1 VGCAAAAA
9 AASKGL
15 VNGMA
20 RVHALRLLTAALLTK
35 HVPLLPLPS
44 GYGFTRILYQ
54 TTSSSCRTGN
64 DLRWSLGVSK
74 RSISAVIPARGFTTT
89 GTNEELEECIHE
101 EEDAIKQSQVGV
113 DQVGGDHRSIAKQVK
128 ILSCLLA
135 EIASLRI
142 YLFVR
147 KPKEKIIRVAVF
159 FGLKAAYVGLAGYPD
174 SPAAEEGR

>member
-1 VGCAAAAA
+1 MGWAAA

-44 GYGFTRILYQ
+44 GYGFTRILHQ

-101 EEDAIKQSQVGV
+101 EEDAIKQSQVG
-113 DQVGGDHRSIAKQVK
+113 GDHRSIAKQVK

-147 KPKEKIIRVAVF
+147 KAKEKIN
-159 FGLKAAYVGLAGYPD
+159 
-174 SPAAEEGR
+174 

>member
-1 VGCAAAAA
+1 MGCAAAA

-44 GYGFTRILYQ
+44 GYGSTRILHQ
-54 TTSSSCRTGN
+54 TTSSSCRTSN

-74 RSISAVIPARGFTTT
+74 RSISVVISARGFTTT
-89 GTNEELEECIHE
+89 GINEELEECIHE
-101 EEDAIKQSQVGV
+101 EEDAIKESQVGV
-113 DQVGGDHRSIAKQVK
+113 DQGGGDHRSIAKQVR
-128 ILSCLLA
+128 ILSCLLR
-135 EIASLRI
+135 LLHQG
-142 YLFVR
+142 YLFAR

-159 FGLKAAYVGLAGYPD
+159 FGLKAAYVGFAGYPD

>member
-20 RVHALRLLTAALLTK
+20 RVHALRLLTTALLAK

-44 GYGFTRILYQ
+44 GYGSTRILQ

-74 RSISAVIPARGFTTT
+74 RSISVVVPARGFTTT

-113 DQVGGDHRSIAKQVK
+113 DHRSIAKQVK
-128 ILSCLLA
+128 ILSCLLR
-135 EIASLRI
+135 L
-142 YLFVR
+142 LH
-147 KPKEKIIRVAVF
+147 
-159 FGLKAAYVGLAGYPD
+159 
-174 SPAAEEGR
+174 